1 MKTTDYARHAPAA
14 MLQIAPAVS
23 PWIMTAPIISTTHI
37 HSEDN
42 RRLEDEDIGNG
53 PVMAD
58 LQTGWLLLIEDFPSN
73 FEGYSDAFLH
83 LLETFHHLGFHYLR
97 LDCDGD
103 RLDDLPQF
111 QW

>member
-23 PWIMTAPIISTTHI
+23 PWIMVAPVISTAHI
-37 HSEDN
+37 RPEDDA
-42 RRLEDEDIGNG
+42 RLQNDDIGNG
-53 PVMAD
+53 PVMANLKPGYLLCIDD
-58 LQTGWLLLIEDFPSN
+58 LTD
-73 FEGYSDAFLH
+73 FEGYSDGMLH

-97 LDCDGD
+97 LDPDGD

-111 QW
+111 EW